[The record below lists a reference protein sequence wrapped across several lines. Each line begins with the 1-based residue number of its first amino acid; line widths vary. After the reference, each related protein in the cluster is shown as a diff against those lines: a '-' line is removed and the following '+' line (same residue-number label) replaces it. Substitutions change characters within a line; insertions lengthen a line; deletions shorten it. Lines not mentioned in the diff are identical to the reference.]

1 MKTKSEL
8 VTKVIKTS
16 NELGRAL
23 ENIAH
28 AADTIN
34 KNLSEVNRLAASM
47 HELYKHAQD
56 VDFFTEDAKSSV
68 LGCVSELSLTGV
80 NGVSEDDMFLL
91 SKKTL
96 EMSDSVK
103 RSMYNMVDAVSNDSC
118 LEAEAED

>member
-23 ENIAH
+23 DNIAC

-47 HELYKHAQD
+47 NELYKHAQD
-56 VDFFTEDAKSSV
+56 VDFFTEDAKSSA
-68 LGCVSELSLTGV
+68 LGCISELSLTGV

>member
-23 ENIAH
+23 ENIAC

-47 HELYKHAQD
+47 NELYKDAQD
-56 VDFFTEDAKSSV
+56 VDFFTEDAKSSA

-103 RSMYNMVDAVSNDSC
+103 RSMYNIVDAVSNDSC
-118 LEAEAED
+118 LESEAED

>member
-23 ENIAH
+23 ENIAC

-34 KNLSEVNRLAASM
+34 KNLSEVNRLAESM
-47 HELYKHAQD
+47 NELYKHAQD
-56 VDFFTEDAKSSV
+56 VDFFTEDAKSSA

-80 NGVSEDDMFLL
+80 NVVSEDDMFLL
-91 SKKTL
+91 SEKTR
-96 EMSDSVK
+96 EMSKSVE

>member
-23 ENIAH
+23 ENIAY

-47 HELYKHAQD
+47 NELYKDAQD
-56 VDFFTEDAKSSV
+56 VDFFTEDAKSSA

-103 RSMYNMVDAVSNDSC
+103 RSMYNIVDAVSNDSC
-118 LEAEAED
+118 LESEAED

>member
-23 ENIAH
+23 ENIAC

-47 HELYKHAQD
+47 NELYKHAQD
-56 VDFFTEDAKSSV
+56 VDFFTEDAKSSA
-68 LGCVSELSLTGV
+68 LGCISELSLTGV

-103 RSMYNMVDAVSNDSC
+103 RSMYNMVDVVSNDSC

>member
-23 ENIAH
+23 ENIAY

-47 HELYKHAQD
+47 NELYKDAQD
-56 VDFFTEDAKSSV
+56 VDFFTEDAKSSA

-103 RSMYNMVDAVSNDSC
+103 RSMYNIVDAISNDSC
-118 LEAEAED
+118 LKSEAED